1 MRDGAPRDACQE
13 DPVTTAVPAAAPAA
27 PVARQKPA
35 ITRDRYHRYTYAGRT
50 YPGVTT
56 VLRVLDKSDALMA
69 WASRNTAEAA
79 LAQLDHLASL
89 RDTVGPEGVIKAL
102 TARSGWKRDE
112 AAAAGSD
119 IHGLAERIARGEALP
134 HVPQAIRAQVEA
146 YAAWWAGSGWRLRV
160 AEAFV
165 VEPTLGYGGTLDL
178 LAYDEAGRTVLADV
192 KSGANVYP
200 EVVLQLLAYGEAA
213 LIAPQGSPIAYP
225 MPRIERYAVLHV
237 TDAGVRVIDV
247 EVDDEDRAAF
257 RACLPLAR
265 WHGARKGQRL

>member
-1 MRDGAPRDACQE
+1 VVRDLLAEGGRMTS
-13 DPVTTAVPAAAPAA
+13 VSA
-27 PVARQKPA
+27 PVAGAARPKPA
-35 ITRDRYHRYTYAGRT
+35 ITRDRWHRYTHEGQT
-50 YPGVTT
+50 YPGVTS

-102 TARSGWKRDE
+102 TARSAWKRDE

-119 IHGLAERIARGEALP
+119 IHGLAERIARGEPLLE
-134 HVPQAIRAQVEA
+134 VPPVIRARVEA
-146 YAAWWAGSGWRLRV
+146 YAAWWATSGWRVRL

-178 LAYDEAGRTVLADV
+178 LAYDEAGRTVVADV

-200 EVVLQLLAYGEAA
+200 ETRLQLLAYGEAA
-213 LIAPQGSPIAYP
+213 LIAPQGSPTAYP
-225 MPRIERYAVLHV
+225 MPNVDRYVVLHV

-265 WHGARKGQRL
+265 WHAARKGQRL

>member
-1 MRDGAPRDACQE
+1 M
-13 DPVTTAVPAAAPAA
+13 TSAPAPA
-27 PVARQKPA
+27 THATAKPKPA
-35 ITRDRYHRYTYAGRT
+35 ITRDRYHRYTYEGQT
-50 YPGVTT
+50 YPGVTS

-79 LAQLDHLASL
+79 LAQLDHLAGL

-119 IHGLAERIARGEALP
+119 IHGMAERIANGEPLP
-134 HVPQAIRAQVEA
+134 DVSPAIRARVEA
-146 YAAWWAGSGWRLRV
+146 YAAWWASSGWRIRL

-178 LAYDEAGRTVLADV
+178 LAYDETGRTVLADV
-192 KSGANVYP
+192 KSGKNIYP

-213 LIAPQGSPIAYP
+213 LIAPQGSPVAYP
-225 MPRIERYAVLHV
+225 MPPVERYAVLHV
-237 TDAGVRVIDV
+237 TDGGVRVIDV
-247 EVDDEDRAAF
+247 DIDDDDRAAF
-257 RACLPLAR
+257 RACLPLSR
-265 WHGARKGQRL
+265 WHAARKGQRL